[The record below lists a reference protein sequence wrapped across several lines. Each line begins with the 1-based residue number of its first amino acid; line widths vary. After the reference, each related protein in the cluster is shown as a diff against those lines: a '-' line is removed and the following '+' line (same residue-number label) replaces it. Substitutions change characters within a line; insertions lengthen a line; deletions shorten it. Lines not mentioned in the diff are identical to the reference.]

1 MSEFTGSCHC
11 REISYTFSGEPLRQ
25 VNCHC
30 KNCQKTSGGPYL
42 ANIFVSEDNLLIKGS
57 PKVYQHLADSGN
69 QMTKKFC
76 GNCGAQMFSLG
87 SGRPGIVSIRGGTI
101 DNLEIIQPTLN
112 IFVSSKIPSTP
123 LDESLSTFEKMP
135 S

>member
-11 REISYTFSGEPLRQ
+11 GEISYTFSGEPLRQ

-87 SGRPGIVSIRGGTI
+87 SGRPGIVIIRGGTI

>member
-11 REISYTFSGEPLRQ
+11 GEISYTVNAEPLRQ

-30 KNCQKTSGGPYL
+30 ENCRKTSGGPYL
-42 ANIFVSEDNLLIKGS
+42 ANVFVPEDSVQIKGS
-57 PKVYQHLADSGN
+57 PKEYQHLADSGN

-87 SGRPGIVSIRGGTI
+87 SGRPGIMSIRGGTI
-101 DNLEIIQPTLN
+101 DDLEMIQPTIN
-112 IFVSSKIPSTP
+112 VFVSSKIPSTP
-123 LDESLSTFEKMP
+123 LDESLATFEKMP

>member
-11 REISYTFSGEPLRQ
+11 GEISYTVNAEPLRQ

-30 KNCQKTSGGPYL
+30 ENCRKTSGGPYL
-42 ANIFVSEDNLLIKGS
+42 ASVFVPEDSVQIKGA
-57 PKVYQHLADSGN
+57 PKEYQHLADSGN

-87 SGRPGIVSIRGGTI
+87 SGRPGIVSIRVGTI
-101 DNLEIIQPTLN
+101 DAVSYTHLTLPT
-112 IFVSSKIPSTP
+112 IYSV
-123 LDESLSTFEKMP
+123 
-135 S
+135 

>member
-11 REISYTFSGEPLRQ
+11 GEISYTFSGEPLRQ

-42 ANIFVSEDNLLIKGS
+42 ANIFVSEDTLLIKGS

-87 SGRPGIVSIRGGTI
+87 SGRPGIVIIRGGTI

>member
-11 REISYTFSGEPLRQ
+11 GEISYTFSGEPLRQ

-30 KNCQKTSGGPYL
+30 KNCRKTSGGPYL
-42 ANIFVSEDNLLIKGS
+42 ANIFVSEDNLIIKGS

-76 GNCGAQMFSLG
+76 GNCGAQIFSLG

-101 DNLEIIQPTLN
+101 DNLEIIQPTIN

-123 LDESLSTFEKMP
+123 LNESLSTFEKMP

>member
-11 REISYTFSGEPLRQ
+11 GEISYTFSGEPLRQ

-30 KNCQKTSGGPYL
+30 KNCRKTSGGPYL

-87 SGRPGIVSIRGGTI
+87 SGRPGIVIIRSGTI

>member
-11 REISYTFSGEPLRQ
+11 GEISYTFSGEPLRQ

-42 ANIFVSEDNLLIKGS
+42 ANIFVSEDNLFIKGS

-76 GNCGAQMFSLG
+76 GNCGAQMFSLD

-101 DNLEIIQPTLN
+101 DNLEIIQPTIN

-123 LDESLSTFEKMP
+123 LNESLSTFEKMP